1 MAAGGKRKGK
11 MKSSPKAKTI
21 ADNRA
26 ITNPAMDKEL
36 KRLGI
41 TIQDLIDAE
50 KKMKPSSPHYNWK
63 GKRV

>member
-1 MAAGGKRKGK
+1 MARTKKK
-11 MKSSPKAKTI
+11 KTKKNRDKLL
-21 ADNRA
+21 ASDPRA

-36 KRLGI
+36 KRLGL

-63 GKRV
+63 GKRI